1 MPDVLK
7 NKYFKQY
14 DRLSRYQAFP
24 YFYNSVDDKYIYG
37 TTSQL
42 DDSTIYS
49 SYIVEKG
56 DTWDSLAL
64 KFYNNPTRYWVILD
78 FNRIQDP
85 YIEPKEG
92 QKIKIPN
99 LSSIIFK

>member
-14 DRLSRYQAFP
+14 DRLSRYQSFP
-24 YFYNSVDDKYIYG
+24 YFYNEVDNKYIYG
-37 TTSQL
+37 ITSQL

-49 SYIVEKG
+49 SYIVQKG

-85 YIEPKEG
+85 YVEPQEG

-99 LSSIIFK
+99 LSSIVFK